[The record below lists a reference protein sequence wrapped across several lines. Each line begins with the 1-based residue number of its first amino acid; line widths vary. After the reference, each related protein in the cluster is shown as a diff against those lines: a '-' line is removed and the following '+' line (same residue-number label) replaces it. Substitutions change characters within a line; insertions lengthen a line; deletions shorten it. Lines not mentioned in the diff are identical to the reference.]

1 MIQGE
6 KQITQS
12 ELEVIRFIEG
22 EFKINEIIEKNIEV
36 MSISELNLITEP
48 IFVDMVKTIGQ
59 TLNISMEEAVLLYNK
74 YTDVMSMVAQ
84 LIMLT
89 EGTTNG

>member
-22 EFKINEIIEKNIEV
+22 EFKINEIIEKNIDV